1 MIFLK
6 RKHALKDVEF
16 WIDNS
21 EILHC
26 TFKNVTNNN
35 YKLSLSIVKR
45 YINIVAKLCDG
56 KPMPFL
62 IDLREAK
69 GTFSI
74 LAAKLL
80 ASSPKLKQVRLSE
93 AYIVNSMKMKL
104 VINTYKRIYEPV
116 TPFQF
121 FDNLEDGIDYCLT
134 IKKDIYGGEH

>member
-35 YKLSLSIVKR
+35 FKLNLSIVKL

-80 ASSPKLKQVRLSE
+80 ATSPKLEQVRLSE
-93 AYIVNSMKMKL
+93 AFIVNSMKMKL
-104 VINTYKRIYEPV
+104 VINSYKRIYEPV
-116 TPFQF
+116 TPFQVF
-121 FDNLEDGIDYCLT
+121 GNLEDGVEYCLT
-134 IKKDIYGGEH
+134 IKKDFYGSEH